1 MEKQTWNL
9 TDIWNQ
15 QLIFGKKDRP
25 FVKRDRIW
33 ASELGKSVYE
43 RWLIMNAIEPDFKN
57 MSVVEL
63 ADKIADLAD
72 ANAKT
77 NEDLADILF
86 DLGR

>member
-1 MEKQTWNL
+1 MNFKLKKQSEAVRAVFG
-9 TDIWNQ
+9 DIYEVSD
-15 QLIFGKKDRP
+15 IP
-25 FVKRDRIW
+25 SIW
-33 ASELGKSVYE
+33 RTKEQTAQEMADDKI
-43 RWLIMNAIEPDFKN
+43 RFNFQEPDFKN